1 MQAKTNGDELA
12 AIETYGGVISFN
24 LEECWYAGTLVITPF
39 RRPVVPPPSI
49 SRTAGTLTTH
59 TVQALLIR
67 SQAALIRLQAACIRL
82 QAVLIRC
89 RYLDSQFCAPLH
101 VLRGS
106 MDAGVADVMM
116 RARANRKSRKSGA
129 ILRLLCR
136 HAAIILTALTYYGCS
151 A

>member
-24 LEECWYAGTLVITPF
+24 LEECWYAGTLVITSF

-67 SQAALIRLQAACIRL
+67 SQAALVRLQAACIRL
-82 QAVLIRC
+82 QAVLIRLQVP
-89 RYLDSQFCAPLH
+89 RLS
-101 VLRGS
+101 VLRAAARAAWLDGRRRCGRY
-106 MDAGVADVMM
+106 DAGT
-116 RARANRKSRKSGA
+116 RQS
-129 ILRLLCR
+129 
-136 HAAIILTALTYYGCS
+136 
-151 A
+151 